1 MCPKLGHIFH
11 HQEVSTI
18 AQKKKRASK
27 SGYKTRPPKQSRSHQ
42 RVKST
47 AYHAKSAFHSRQAQS
62 QKENEASN
70 EYAVS
75 QTQSAV
81 EGLAHDGLQASGNAA
96 KKLLQQ
102 EKVKSQTATAQR
114 TQQSQQ
120 EFSASDPSFS
130 TNGEETHQPPAPS
143 AQERGAEAFKPKVQ
157 SDLVAQKQEQPPVQ
171 EPLPQPTAP
180 IYQNH
185 GSDIYQGYHGAAPRT
200 RPEREAADLHSP
212 KPPVPSYQERGADA
226 FKKKIQ
232 SDLAAKKQEQPP
244 VPEPLPQPPASIYQ
258 DHGSDIYQGY
268 HGAAPRTRPER
279 ETASHHSPKPSS
291 PSYQERGADA
301 FKKKVQSDLAAK
313 KQEQPLVQEP
323 PPQPTS
329 PIYRDRGSDFSRGD
343 HRTAPR
349 TRPERE
355 TAPHHSPKPS
365 VPSYQERGAQAF
377 QQKRKEELRK
387 KAEHPIQN
395 TPSYHNGIDSV
406 PYGHSPRTAD
416 PGNAAPVPSAQEQG
430 RRSFIK
436 KRGEE
441 LTRKAAHEP
450 DAAAI
455 PELPS
460 EDGNSVSYRGTSIK
474 GSEKLQSSANAA
486 PSTPTLRKKDRS
498 APKKRPPFS
507 IKTKASMKLRTKQN
521 ARPVSPAK
529 AVPAADPKELGKKRF
544 KKAAQKKMAQQARRG
559 ATAAVKLSQR
569 LVTAAAKTV
578 KAGVEM
584 LVGLVGTSGL
594 FVILCVVLLVGAVI
608 ASPFGIFFSNEPAEG
623 AIPLSAAVAKI
634 NMEYYNRLN
643 DLQTEEEYE
652 EITLEGQPPD
662 WVDVISVFACHVA
675 GAQDGMDVAILDEE
689 RVDLLRETF
698 WDMCTLEV
706 TVEEPEETIPTEP
719 TLPITGPTEPTEPP
733 KPSLTIRIIAKTADE
748 MRVEYSFSHLQND
761 ALDMLLAESD
771 AIDEL
776 IGSLDISQD
785 DALGLISGLPED
797 TTDQRKEVV
806 RHALILV
813 GKVNYFWGGK
823 SLVIGWD
830 SRWGQPTRV
839 TAPGSPSTG
848 TTRPYGLDCS
858 GFVDW
863 VFYNAS
869 GGSYVL
875 GHGGGA
881 ATQHIYCTSI
891 SWSQA
896 QPGDLVF
903 YPNDS
908 HVGIVGGRDEN
919 GNLLIIHCASGLN
932 NVVITGQSGFAS
944 IGRPMYFG

>member
-27 SGYKTRPPKQSRSHQ
+27 SGCKTRPPKQARSHQ
-42 RVKST
+42 GIKNT
-47 AYHAKSAFHSRQAQS
+47 AYHAKSTYHTKQPQS
-62 QKENEASN
+62 PNEREASN

-102 EKVKSQTATAQR
+102 EKVKNQAAAN
-114 TQQSQQ
+114 QQ
-120 EFSASDPSFS
+120 EYSASDPSFDS
-130 TNGEETHQPPAPS
+130 NGEETRQPTTPS
-143 AQERGAEAFKPKVQ
+143 AQER
-157 SDLVAQKQEQPPVQ
+157 
-171 EPLPQPTAP
+171 
-180 IYQNH
+180 
-185 GSDIYQGYHGAAPRT
+185 
-200 RPEREAADLHSP
+200 AADT
-212 KPPVPSYQERGADA
+212 
-226 FKKKIQ
+226 FKKEVQ
-232 SDLAAKKQEQPP
+232 SDLAAKKQEQLLVQDPP
-244 VPEPLPQPPASIYQ
+244 PQPTAPIYQ
-258 DHGSDIYQGY
+258 DHGSDIYQRY

-279 ETASHHSPKPSS
+279 ETVPHYSPKPSV

-313 KQEQPLVQEP
+313 KQEQAPVQEP
-323 PPQPTS
+323 LPQPTS
-329 PIYRDRGSDFSRGD
+329 PIYQDRGRDIFRED

-387 KAEHPIQN
+387 KAGNSMQN
-395 TPSYHNGIDSV
+395 TSAHHDGMNPV
-406 PYGHSPRTAD
+406 PYRHSPRTAD
-416 PGNAAPVPSAQEQG
+416 PENASPVPSAQEQG
-430 RRSFIK
+430 RKSFQI

-441 LTRKAAHEP
+441 LRRKAAHEP
-450 DAAAI
+450 DTAAI
-455 PELPS
+455 SDLPS
-460 EDGNSVSYRGTSIK
+460 ENGNAVSYSGTSIK
-474 GSEKLQSSANAA
+474 GSKKMLPSGADA
-486 PSTPTLRKKDRS
+486 PSTPALRKKDRS
-498 APKKRPPFS
+498 ALKKRPPFS
-507 IKTKASMKLRTKQN
+507 IKAKVSMELRTKQN

-529 AVPAADPKELGKKRF
+529 AVPAIPAADPKELGKKQF

-559 ATAAVKLSQR
+559 AAAAVKLSQR

-675 GAQDGMDVAILDEE
+675 GAKDGMDVAILDEE

-706 TVEEPEETIPTEP
+706 TIEEPEETIPTGP
-719 TLPITGPTEPTEPP
+719 TLPTTGPTEPTELP
-733 KPSLTIRIIAKTADE
+733 KPSLEIRIIAKTADE
-748 MRVEYSFSHLQND
+748 MRAEYSFSHLQND

-771 AIDEL
+771 TIDEL

-797 TTDQRKEVV
+797 TSDQRKEVV
-806 RHALILV
+806 RHALSLV

-848 TTRPYGLDCS
+848 TTRPYGMDCS

-881 ATQHIYCTSI
+881 ATQHTYCTSI

-932 NVVITGQSGFAS
+932 NVVITGQSGFVS

>member
-1 MCPKLGHIFH
+1 M
-11 HQEVSTI
+11 
-18 AQKKKRASK
+18 
-27 SGYKTRPPKQSRSHQ
+27 
-42 RVKST
+42 
-47 AYHAKSAFHSRQAQS
+47 
-62 QKENEASN
+62 
-70 EYAVS
+70 
-75 QTQSAV
+75 
-81 EGLAHDGLQASGNAA
+81 QASGNAA

-102 EKVKSQTATAQR
+102 EKVKNQTAANQH

-120 EFSASDPSFS
+120 EFSASDSFYR
-130 TNGEETHQPPAPS
+130 GEANQLPAPS
-143 AQERGAEAFKPKVQ
+143 VQEREADAFKQKVQFDLAAKKQEQPPVQEPLPQPTAQTYQERGSDTFYGYHGTAPRTRLEREIASRYSPKPSVPSYQERGAEAFKKKVQ
-157 SDLVAQKQEQPPVQ
+157 SDLAAKKWEQPPVQ

-180 IYQNH
+180 IYQEH
-185 GSDIYQGYHGAAPRT
+185 GSNTFHG
-200 RPEREAADLHSP
+200 
-212 KPPVPSYQERGADA
+212 
-226 FKKKIQ
+226 F
-232 SDLAAKKQEQPP
+232 
-244 VPEPLPQPPASIYQ
+244 
-258 DHGSDIYQGY
+258 

-279 ETASHHSPKPSS
+279 ETASH
-291 PSYQERGADA
+291 R
-301 FKKKVQSDLAAK
+301 
-313 KQEQPLVQEP
+313 
-323 PPQPTS
+323 
-329 PIYRDRGSDFSRGD
+329 
-343 HRTAPR
+343 
-349 TRPERE
+349 
-355 TAPHHSPKPS
+355 SPKPS
-365 VPSYQERGAQAF
+365 VPSYQEQG
-377 QQKRKEELRK
+377 RKSYIKKKQTELAAK
-387 KAEHPIQN
+387 QHPSLSAETADSIGQS
-395 TPSYHNGIDSV
+395 TADAVPSY
-406 PYGHSPRTAD
+406 
-416 PGNAAPVPSAQEQG
+416 QEQG

-441 LTRKAAHEP
+441 LKRQAAQKPNAAMSDLPNEDGKAA
-450 DAAAI
+450 
-455 PELPS
+455 S
-460 EDGNSVSYRGTSIK
+460 NSRASLK
-474 GSEKLQSSANAA
+474 GSEKKLPPGNVD
-486 PSTPTLRKKDRS
+486 PSNPTIRKKDRS
-498 APKKRPPFS
+498 APKKKPPFS
-507 IKTKASMKLRTKQN
+507 IKTKALLELRTKQHTH
-521 ARPVSPAK
+521 PISSAK
-529 AVPAADPKELGKKRF
+529 VAPAVPVADPKELGKKQF

-559 ATAAVKLSQR
+559 AAAALKFSQR

-584 LVGLVGTSGL
+584 LVGLVGTGGL

-662 WVDVISVFACHVA
+662 WADVICVFACHVA
-675 GAQDGMDVAILDEE
+675 GAQDGMDVAVLDEE

-698 WDMCTLEV
+698 WDMCTLEI
-706 TVEEPEETIPTEP
+706 TVEEPEETIPTGP
-719 TLPITGPTEPTEPP
+719 TVPTTGPTVPTEPP
-733 KPSLTIRIIAKTADE
+733 KPSLTIRIISKTVDE
-748 MRVEYSFSHLQND
+748 MRAEYSFSHLQND
-761 ALDMLLAESD
+761 ALDMLMAESD
-771 AIDEL
+771 GIDEL

-785 DALGLISGLPED
+785 DALGIISGLPED
-797 TTDQRKEVV
+797 TSDQRKEVV
-806 RHALILV
+806 RHALSLV

-848 TTRPYGLDCS
+848 TMRPYGMDCS

-869 GGSYVL
+869 GGTYVL

-881 ATQHIYCTSI
+881 ATQHTYCNSI

-903 YPNDS
+903 YPGDS

>member
-1 MCPKLGHIFH
+1 MCPKLGRIIH

-18 AQKKKRASK
+18 TQKKKRASK
-27 SGYKTRPPKQSRSHQ
+27 SGYKIRPSKQSRGRQ
-42 RVKST
+42 GVKST
-47 AYHAKSAFHSRQAQS
+47 VYHAKSAIHNRQAQA
-62 QKENEASN
+62 QKGTEASN

-81 EGLAHDGLQASGNAA
+81 EVFAHDGLRASGNAA

-102 EKVKSQTATAQR
+102 EKVKSQTAANQR
-114 TQQSQQ
+114 TQQSRQ
-120 EFSASDPSFS
+120 EFSASGPSYS
-130 TNGEETHQPPAPS
+130 GETAQPPAPS
-143 AQERGAEAFKPKVQ
+143 MQERGAE
-157 SDLVAQKQEQPPVQ
+157 
-171 EPLPQPTAP
+171 
-180 IYQNH
+180 
-185 GSDIYQGYHGAAPRT
+185 
-200 RPEREAADLHSP
+200 
-212 KPPVPSYQERGADA
+212 
-226 FKKKIQ
+226 
-232 SDLAAKKQEQPP
+232 
-244 VPEPLPQPPASIYQ
+244 
-258 DHGSDIYQGY
+258 
-268 HGAAPRTRPER
+268 
-279 ETASHHSPKPSS
+279 
-291 PSYQERGADA
+291 A

-313 KQEQPLVQEP
+313 KQEQPPVQELLP
-323 PPQPTS
+323 QLTEPASIQEPLPQPTA
-329 PIYRDRGSDFSRGD
+329 PIYKDRGGD
-343 HRTAPR
+343 TFHGYHGAAPR
-349 TRPERE
+349 TRAERE
-355 TAPHHSPKPS
+355 SASCHSPQPS
-365 VPSYQERGAQAF
+365 VPSYQEQGRKSYIKKKQTELAAKRHPSLSAERADSIGKSTAGA
-377 QQKRKEELRK
+377 
-387 KAEHPIQN
+387 I
-395 TPSYHNGIDSV
+395 PSY
-406 PYGHSPRTAD
+406 
-416 PGNAAPVPSAQEQG
+416 QEQG

-436 KRGEE
+436 RRGEE
-441 LTRKAAHEP
+441 LKRKAAQEP
-450 DAAAI
+450 NAAI
-455 PELPS
+455 SELPN
-460 EDGNSVSYRGTSIK
+460 EDGKAVSYSRTSLN
-474 GSEKLQSSANAA
+474 GSEKMLPSGTSD
-486 PSTPTLRKKDRS
+486 PSTPALRKKDRS
-498 APKKRPPFS
+498 APKKKPPFS
-507 IKTKASMKLRTKQN
+507 IKTKASLELRTKQN
-521 ARPVSPAK
+521 TRPISPAK
-529 AVPAADPKELGKKRF
+529 VAPAVTVADPKELGKKRF
-544 KKAAQKKMAQQARRG
+544 KKAAQKKIAQQARHG
-559 ATAAVKLSQR
+559 AAAVKLSQR

-584 LVGLVGTSGL
+584 LAGLVGTGGL

-662 WVDVISVFACHVA
+662 WVDVICVFACHVA

-698 WDMCTLEV
+698 WDMCTLEI
-706 TVEEPEETIPTEP
+706 TVEEPEETIPT
-719 TLPITGPTEPTEPP
+719 GPTVPTIGPTVPTEPP

-748 MRVEYSFSHLQND
+748 MRVEYSFTHLQND
-761 ALDMLLAESD
+761 ALDMLMEESD
-771 AIDEL
+771 GIDEL

-785 DALGLISGLPED
+785 DALGIISGLPED
-797 TTDQRKEVV
+797 TSDQRKEVV
-806 RHALILV
+806 RYALSLV

-848 TTRPYGLDCS
+848 TTRPYGMDCS

-881 ATQHIYCTSI
+881 ATQHTYCTDI

-903 YPNDS
+903 YPGDS

-919 GNLLIIHCASGLN
+919 GNLLIVHCASGLN
-932 NVVITGQSGFAS
+932 NVVITGQSGFTS